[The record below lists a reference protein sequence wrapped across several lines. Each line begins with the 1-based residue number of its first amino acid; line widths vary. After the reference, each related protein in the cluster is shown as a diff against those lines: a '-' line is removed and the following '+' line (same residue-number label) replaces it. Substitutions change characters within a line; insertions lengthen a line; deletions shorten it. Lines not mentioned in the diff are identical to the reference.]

1 MNTYPAQAQ
10 RGRPLILCVDD
21 NETQLRLLNDILVGE
36 GFQILQAATPKVAVE
51 MMMEAPVSL
60 VIADHFLRGLTG
72 TDLALKLKKI
82 KPTVPILLH
91 SGTQPDTMKNVDAF
105 INKGEPIA
113 EFLRVVRDLVRRF
126 SS

>member
-1 MNTYPAQAQ
+1 MSSYPAQAQ

-21 NETQLRLLNDILVGE
+21 NETQLRLLNDVLVGE
-36 GFQILQAATPKVAVE
+36 GFQVLQAATPKVAVE

-91 SGTQPDTMKNVDAF
+91 SGTQPDTMKSVDAF
-105 INKGEPIA
+105 LAYSGAPESRA
-113 EFLRVVRDLVRRF
+113 
-126 SS
+126 

>member
-1 MNTYPAQAQ
+1 
-10 RGRPLILCVDD
+10 
-21 NETQLRLLNDILVGE
+21 
-36 GFQILQAATPKVAVE
+36 
-51 MMMEAPVSL
+51 MMEATVSL

-91 SGTQPDTMKNVDAF
+91 SGAQPDTMKNVDAF
-105 INKGEPIA
+105 RNKGEPIA

>member
-10 RGRPLILCVDD
+10 SGRPLILCVDD
-21 NETQLRLLNDILVGE
+21 NETQLRLLNDVLVRE
-36 GFQILQAATPKVAVE
+36 GFQVLQAATPKEAVE

-72 TDLALKLKKI
+72 TELALKLKKI

-91 SGTQPDTMKNVDAF
+91 SGAQPETMKNVDAF
-105 INKGEPIA
+105 LNKGEPIA